1 MKSRKLTR
9 ITTMTLFAVLKNF
22 TARVLG
28 LATIVA
34 LTLVS
39 SFATPRMACCT
50 NLGNPHMA
58 CCKNPAMPCCHFQH
72 K

>member
-1 MKSRKLTR
+1 MKK
-9 ITTMTLFAVLKNF
+9 I
-22 TARVLG
+22 TARVLA

-34 LTLVS
+34 LSLVS
-39 SFATPRMACCT
+39 SYATPNMACCT
-50 NLGNPHMA
+50 NPGNPNMA